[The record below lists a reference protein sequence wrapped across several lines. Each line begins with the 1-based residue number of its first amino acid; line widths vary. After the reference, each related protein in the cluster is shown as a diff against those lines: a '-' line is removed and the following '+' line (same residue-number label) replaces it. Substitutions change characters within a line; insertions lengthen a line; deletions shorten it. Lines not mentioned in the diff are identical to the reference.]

1 MVEALALVTFG
12 KWHTLNLLLIPHS
25 QELRCVPSYLLATH
39 ESKDQRNHF
48 FYFRKE
54 LNCKKKN
61 FEQGMKINDGI
72 KKLFNDIIY
81 FNCKMYVLHSGKR

>member
-25 QELRCVPSYLLATH
+25 QELRCVPSYLLATR

-48 FYFRKE
+48 FTFG
-54 LNCKKKN
+54 KN
-61 FEQGMKINDGI
+61 
-72 KKLFNDIIY
+72 
-81 FNCKMYVLHSGKR
+81 